1 MTGVGFAVERIPS
14 TLPNIVF
21 ALFTGLNAATV
32 GLVALAAYQ
41 LSKKVV
47 TDKATRLLLFFSGA
61 IASCYE
67 SQWLYPV
74 LMVAGGVTTLLVD
87 RFSIYRAKQLLKRS
101 SNNPS
106 PELVTTFETPSRQVE
121 GIEMQL
127 PRPAAPVAT
136 KSNSTGIDSIQPA
149 ENSTTTIRRAYPS
162 NRSDSIERYPTPPL
176 EEQQRRNGITEETKE
191 PVVEP
196 EEEVYFRMT
205 IRQGLY
211 L

>member
-1 MTGVGFAVERIPS
+1 MTGVAFAVRRIPS
-14 TLPNIVF
+14 TLPPIVF

-47 TDKATRLLLFFSGA
+47 TDKPTRLLLFFSAA
-61 IASCYE
+61 IASCYD

-74 LMVAGGVTTLLVD
+74 LMVAGGLTTLIVD
-87 RFSIYRAKQLLKRS
+87 RFALCRAKRILKRS
-101 SNNPS
+101 SNAS
-106 PELVTTFETPSRQVE
+106 PEVSTPATLVSPRVE
-121 GIEMQL
+121 EIEMQL

-136 KSNSTGIDSIQPA
+136 KSSSSGMDSIQPV
-149 ENSTTTIRRAYPS
+149 ESSTTTTRRGYPA
-162 NRSDSIERYPTPPL
+162 RTSDSIERYPTPPL
-176 EEQQRRNGITEETKE
+176 EEQHHRRGITEETKE

-211 L
+211 M

>member
-1 MTGVGFAVERIPS
+1 MTGVAFAVRKIPE

-21 ALFTGLNAATV
+21 ALFTGLNASTV

-47 TDKATRLLLFFSGA
+47 TDKTTRLLLFFSGA

-74 LMVAGGVTTLLVD
+74 LMVAGGFATLVVD
-87 RFSIYRAKQLLKRS
+87 RYAIYQARKILKRS
-101 SNNPS
+101 SNAS
-106 PELVTTFETPSRQVE
+106 PVVDESEVPRAEE
-121 GIEMQL
+121 IEMQL

-136 KSNSTGIDSIQPA
+136 KSTSSGMDTISPV
-149 ENSTTTIRRAYPS
+149 ETSTTAMRRGFT

-176 EEQQRRNGITEETKE
+176 EEHGHRRGITEETKE
-191 PVVEP
+191 RVVEP
-196 EEEVYFRMT
+196 EEEVYFRLT
-205 IRQGLY
+205 VRQGLY
-211 L
+211 M